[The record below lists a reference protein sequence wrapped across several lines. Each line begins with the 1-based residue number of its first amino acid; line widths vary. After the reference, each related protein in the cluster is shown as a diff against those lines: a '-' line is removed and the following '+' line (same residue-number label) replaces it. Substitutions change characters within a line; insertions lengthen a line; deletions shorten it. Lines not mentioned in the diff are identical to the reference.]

1 MSEGSVYRRKDGRW
15 CCKWK
20 DANNR
25 WKYRYRKTK
34 SEAKQALREALRDRD
49 DNIMTADKL
58 TLTAALEQWL
68 ENMEGTVS
76 NRTWTNRESLVR
88 IHVKSHAIGSI
99 RLCKLTPEHLRAYY
113 REKLHTLSPATV
125 ARLHDVIKK
134 ACNEQVRARTLRH
147 NPTAG
152 VTPPRTHHSR
162 DMTILTQQQVK
173 LLLETV
179 RGSRYEVIIVLGAT
193 CALRV
198 GEALGLRWEDVDL
211 TAGTISIRHTLW
223 RGKLYAPKSVE
234 SRRTL
239 KLPQRALDCLLSVSN
254 EASEGYLLPTC
265 NGTPVAA
272 ENFWRWGWKL
282 ALRKAGL
289 DESLHYHDL
298 RHGAASLLLNQS
310 VPLPVVSKFLG
321 HADPSVTMRIYAHVM
336 DGTSGIAAQGIDSAL
351 R

>member
-1 MSEGSVYRRKDGRW
+1 MSEGSVFRRKDGKW
-15 CCKWK
+15 CAKWK
-20 DANNR
+20 DASDKWR
-25 WKYRYRKTK
+25 YLYRK
-34 SEAKQALREALRDRD
+34 SEAEAKQALREALKDRD
-49 DNIMTADKL
+49 NNIIPADKL
-58 TLTAALEQWL
+58 TLSHALDQWL

-76 NRTWTNRESLVR
+76 KRTYVNRECLVR
-88 IHVKSHAIGSI
+88 IHIRPHIGSV
-99 RLCKLTPEHLRAYY
+99 RLCKLTGEHLRVFY

-134 ACNEQVRARTLRH
+134 ACNEQVRVRTPRH

-223 RGKLYAPKSVE
+223 RGKLYAPKTAE

-254 EASEGYLLPTC
+254 EASEGYLLSTC

-272 ENFWRWGWKL
+272 ENFWRWGWKP
-282 ALRKAGL
+282 ALRRAGL

-310 VPLPVVSKFLG
+310 VPLPIVSKFLG
-321 HADPSVTMRIYAHVM
+321 HADPSVTMRVYAHVM

>member
-1 MSEGSVYRRKDGRW
+1 VGEGSVFRRKDGKW
-15 CCKWK
+15 CAKWK
-20 DANNR
+20 DASGKWR
-25 WKYRYRKTK
+25 YLYRKSK
-34 SEAKQALREALRDRD
+34 AEAKQALREALKDRD
-49 DNIMTADKL
+49 DNIIPADKL
-58 TLTAALEQWL
+58 TLSHALDQWL

-76 NRTWTNRESLVR
+76 KRTYVNRESLVR
-88 IHVKSHAIGSI
+88 IHIKPHVGSV
-99 RLCKLTPEHLRAYY
+99 RLCKLTGEHLRVFY

-198 GEALGLRWEDVDL
+198 GEALSLRWEDVDL
-211 TAGTISIRHTLW
+211 TAGTLSIRHTLW
-223 RGKLYAPKSVE
+223 RGKLYAPKTAE

-254 EASEGYLLPTC
+254 EASEGYLLSTC

-272 ENFWRWGWKL
+272 ENFWRWGWKP